1 MRMFRCVRC
10 ISHPVLVATYARQ
23 SNLRPELAG
32 RRIEAIGFQVGQ
44 QLVER
49 FTKDRARFTDHLDVI
64 KFICK
69 DFWAEVFK
77 KQVDNLKTNHRGVF
91 VLQDNKFRW
100 LTRISADAPS
110 YDALTPLPNPSP
122 NLRSPTERMAGAGG
136 AVAGSMKASAVAGQ
150 FLYLPCGLIKGALT
164 NLGVPCTVSAEV
176 TTLPGCSFTVPE
188 HQSSLEKLR
197 VVWVVIGYA
206 LSSSL
211 LAIVNKYAVTVF
223 PFPAILTALQYLV
236 CTIVTL
242 VLGRLKVLEHDS
254 LSLEKI
260 IKFLPAAATFY
271 IAIWTNTQLLK
282 HANVET
288 FIVFRSSTPLLVAI
302 ADSVFMGRSWPSG
315 FTFFSLLT
323 IFGGAVGYVFFDTG
337 FTVTAYAWA
346 WAYLIVIT
354 FEMVYIKSVVM
365 SIGLNT
371 WGLVLYNNMLA
382 LIFFPPALIGMNEPS
397 QIAAYGLSRICSI
410 GTLFPVALSCVFG
423 LTISFFGFAARKAV
437 SATAYT
443 VVGVTNKLLTVL
455 INILIWDKHAQAP
468 GLVALLVCIFG
479 GVLYQQSVTQT
490 QPKKSTPSDIES
502 VPLMTIKS
510 PGDSKPVVRV
520 ESAAEAASEE

>member
-1 MRMFRCVRC
+1 MMVEAR
-10 ISHPVLVATYARQ
+10 SKDVATPQ
-23 SNLRPELAG
+23 
-32 RRIEAIGFQVGQ
+32 
-44 QLVER
+44 
-49 FTKDRARFTDHLDVI
+49 
-64 KFICK
+64 
-69 DFWAEVFK
+69 
-77 KQVDNLKTNHRGVF
+77 
-91 VLQDNKFRW
+91 
-100 LTRISADAPS
+100 IS
-110 YDALTPLPNPSP
+110 
-122 NLRSPTERMAGAGG
+122 G
-136 AVAGSMKASAVAGQ
+136 
-150 FLYLPCGLIKGALT
+150 
-164 NLGVPCTVSAEV
+164 
-176 TTLPGCSFTVPE
+176 
-188 HQSSLEKLR
+188 LR

-242 VLGRLKVLEHDS
+242 VMGRSKVLEHDS

-260 IKFLPAAATFY
+260 VKFLPAAATFY
-271 IAIWTNTQLLK
+271 VAIWTNTQLLK

-315 FTFFSLLT
+315 FTFLSLLT

-397 QIAAYGLSRICSI
+397 QIAAYGLSRIFSI
-410 GTLFPVALSCVFG
+410 GTLFPVALSCIFG

-479 GVLYQQSVTQT
+479 GVLYQQSVTHT
-490 QPKKSTPSDIES
+490 QPTKTIPADIES
-502 VPLMTIKS
+502 VPLKS
-510 PGDSKPVVRV
+510 IMSESGDGKPVVRV
-520 ESAAEAASEE
+520 QSAEAASEE